1 MGSWNQRIRFSNATP
16 AACYLCDLSQ
26 VSSWRLSLHFPS
38 YFSVLS
44 RCGSQPGRE
53 MATHGPL
60 AELAAMTSKES
71 SKSFQGS
78 SAPLTNST
86 GKDTPRW
93 WYKRRSRRHQR
104 FMVHKALLEKR
115 GVLSVPPES
124 ESPLQVTRPEVLED
138 TEASKYGVQQD
149 ALGSPGPQPRRKQLQ
164 KMEPNKGT
172 ASGHALPNKCVA
184 IDCEMVG
191 TGPGGRV
198 SELARCSVVSYHGDV
213 LYDKYIRPET
223 PIVDYRTRWS
233 GITRQHM
240 QNAIPFRVAQKEILK
255 LLKGKLVVGHALH
268 NDFRALKYFHPRRQT
283 RDTLSVPS
291 LINQTGFPVRAQS
304 SSLKNLA
311 LQLLNKRIQVGQHGH
326 SSVEDATTA
335 MELYR
340 LVEAQWEQK
349 EASSHPSSLED
360 SLQDSGTDT
369 EHYMEDQY
377 WLEDQTEGCK

>member
-1 MGSWNQRIRFSNATP
+1 MWRPEEGP
-16 AACYLCDLSQ
+16 AGVQ
-26 VSSWRLSLHFPS
+26 
-38 YFSVLS
+38 VLS
-44 RCGSQPGRE
+44 SSGSQSGRE
-53 MATHGPL
+53 MATHIPL
-60 AELAAMTSKES
+60 TELSGMASKES
-71 SKSFQGS
+71 SQYFQCS
-78 SAPLTNST
+78 STPSTNSS
-86 GKDTPRW
+86 GKDIPRW
-93 WYKRRSRRHQR
+93 WHKRRSRRHQR

-115 GVLSVPPES
+115 GVLTTAQES
-124 ESPLQVTRPEVLED
+124 ESTLQLARSEVLED
-138 TEASKYGVQQD
+138 TEATRCSTHQ
-149 ALGSPGPQPRRKQLQ
+149 ATLGSPGTQPRKKPIQ
-164 KMEPNKGT
+164 KIEPSKGT
-172 ASGHALPNKCVA
+172 ASGHAMPHKCVA

-233 GITRQHM
+233 GVTRQHM

-255 LLKGKLVVGHALH
+255 LLKGKVVVGHALH
-268 NDFRALKYFHPRRQT
+268 NDFQALKYFHPRRQT

-340 LVEAQWEQK
+340 LVEVQWELK
-349 EASSHPSSLED
+349 EASSHPSNCED

-369 EHYMEDQY
+369 EHYMEDQF

>member
-1 MGSWNQRIRFSNATP
+1 
-16 AACYLCDLSQ
+16 
-26 VSSWRLSLHFPS
+26 
-38 YFSVLS
+38 
-44 RCGSQPGRE
+44 
-53 MATHGPL
+53 MATHTPVT
-60 AELAAMTSKES
+60 ELAGMAPKES
-71 SKSFQGS
+71 SKYFQCS
-78 SAPLTNST
+78 STPFTNSS
-86 GKDTPRW
+86 GKDAPRW
-93 WYKRRSRRHQR
+93 RHKRRSRRHQR
-104 FMVHKALLEKR
+104 FMMHKALLEKR
-115 GVLSVPPES
+115 GVLSTPLES
-124 ESPLQVTRPEVLED
+124 EGTFHLASSEVLEE
-138 TEASKYGVQQD
+138 TERTRNNVHPAT
-149 ALGSPGPQPRRKQLQ
+149 QPRKKPIQ
-164 KMEPNKGT
+164 KIEPSRST
-172 ASGHALPNKCVA
+172 TSGHAVPNKCVA

-198 SELARCSVVSYHGDV
+198 SELARCSVVSYYGDV

-233 GITRQHM
+233 GITRRHM

-311 LQLLNKRIQVGQHGH
+311 LQLLNKKIQVGRHGH

-340 LVEAQWEQK
+340 LVEVQWELK
-349 EASSHPSSLED
+349 KASSPPSNCEESP
-360 SLQDSGTDT
+360 QDSGTDI
-369 EHYMEDQY
+369 EHYMEDQF
-377 WLEDQTEGCK
+377 WLEEETEGCK

>member
-1 MGSWNQRIRFSNATP
+1 
-16 AACYLCDLSQ
+16 
-26 VSSWRLSLHFPS
+26 
-38 YFSVLS
+38 
-44 RCGSQPGRE
+44 
-53 MATHGPL
+53 MATYVPL
-60 AELAAMTSKES
+60 TELTGMASKDSSQYFQCSGTPSTES
-71 SKSFQGS
+71 SD
-78 SAPLTNST
+78 
-86 GKDTPRW
+86 KDTSRW
-93 WYKRRSRRHQR
+93 WHKRRSRRHQR
-104 FMVHKALLEKR
+104 FMAHKALLEKR
-115 GVLSVPPES
+115 GVLITPQES
-124 ESPLQVTRPEVLED
+124 EGTLQLARSEVLED
-138 TEASKYGVQQD
+138 AEATRCSTHQVT
-149 ALGSPGPQPRRKQLQ
+149 LGSPGTQPRKKPIQ
-164 KMEPNKGT
+164 KIEPSKDT
-172 ASGHALPNKCVA
+172 ASGHAMPNKCVA

-240 QNAIPFRVAQKEILK
+240 QNAVPFRVAQKEILK

-268 NDFRALKYFHPRRQT
+268 NDFRALKYIHPRRQT

-291 LINQTGFPVRAQS
+291 LINQTDFPVRVQS

-340 LVEAQWEQK
+340 LVEMQWELK
-349 EASSHPSSLED
+349 EAISHPSNCED
-360 SLQDSGTDT
+360 SLQDSDTDT
-369 EHYMEDQY
+369 EHYMEDQF

>member
-1 MGSWNQRIRFSNATP
+1 MELENQTANIHPPDT
-16 AACYLCDLSQ
+16 CYLCDLRQ
-26 VSSWRLSLHFPS
+26 IR
-38 YFSVLS
+38 VLS
-44 RCGSQPGRE
+44 SSGSQPGRE
-53 MATHGPL
+53 MATHVPL
-60 AELAAMTSKES
+60 SELTGIATKES
-71 SKSFQGS
+71 SKYFECSSTPSTSFG
-78 SAPLTNST
+78 

-93 WYKRRSRRHQR
+93 WHKRRSRQHQR
-104 FMVHKALLEKR
+104 FMVRKAFLEKR
-115 GVLSVPPES
+115 GVLNLPQES
-124 ESPLQVTRPEVLED
+124 EGTLQLARPEVLEGTETTRGSTRQATLRSPD
-138 TEASKYGVQQD
+138 T
-149 ALGSPGPQPRRKQLQ
+149 QPRKKPIQKIEPRK
-164 KMEPNKGT
+164 GS
-172 ASGHALPNKCVA
+172 SGHAMPNKCVA

-326 SSVEDATTA
+326 SSVEDAATA

-340 LVEAQWEQK
+340 LVEVQWELQ
-349 EASSHPSSLED
+349 EARSHPSNCED

-369 EHYMEDQY
+369 EHYMEDQF
-377 WLEDQTEGCK
+377 WLEDQTEG

>member
-1 MGSWNQRIRFSNATP
+1 M
-16 AACYLCDLSQ
+16 
-26 VSSWRLSLHFPS
+26 
-38 YFSVLS
+38 LS
-44 RCGSQPGRE
+44 RSGPQPGRE
-53 MATHGPL
+53 MTTHVPL
-60 AELAAMTSKES
+60 TEPSGMLPRES
-71 SKSFQGS
+71 SKYFQCS
-78 SAPLTNST
+78 STALTNSS
-86 GKDTPRW
+86 GKDMPRW
-93 WYKRRSRRHQR
+93 WHKRKSRRHQR

-115 GVLSVPPES
+115 GVLSTPQES
-124 ESPLQVTRPEVLED
+124 EGTLQLARSEVLEN
-138 TEASKYGVQQD
+138 TGATKCSTHQATFE
-149 ALGSPGPQPRRKQLQ
+149 SPGTQPRKKPLQ
-164 KMEPNKGT
+164 KIETSKVT
-172 ASGHALPNKCVA
+172 TSGHAMPNKCVA

-291 LINQTGFPVRAQS
+291 LINQTGFPIRAQS

-326 SSVEDATTA
+326 SSVEDAITA

-340 LVEAQWEQK
+340 LVEVQWEQK
-349 EASSHPSSLED
+349 EASSHPSNCED
-360 SLQDSGTDT
+360 SPQDSGTDI
-369 EHYMEDQY
+369 EHYMEDQF

>member
-1 MGSWNQRIRFSNATP
+1 MWRPEEALVGVRA
-16 AACYLCDLSQ
+16 LS
-26 VSSWRLSLHFPS
+26 SS
-38 YFSVLS
+38 
-44 RCGSQPGRE
+44 GSQPGRE
-53 MATHGPL
+53 MATHASL
-60 AELAAMTSKES
+60 TELAGMAPKES
-71 SKSFQGS
+71 SKYFQCS
-78 SAPLTNST
+78 SAPFTNSS
-86 GKDTPRW
+86 GKDVPRW
-93 WYKRRSRRHQR
+93 WHKRKSRRHQR
-104 FMVHKALLEKR
+104 FMMHKALLEKR
-115 GVLSVPPES
+115 GVLGTPPES
-124 ESPLQVTRPEVLED
+124 EGTLHLARSEVLEE
-138 TEASKYGVQQD
+138 TERTKYNVHP
-149 ALGSPGPQPRRKQLQ
+149 ATLGSPGTQPRKKPIQ
-164 KMEPNKGT
+164 KIESSKGT
-172 ASGHALPNKCVA
+172 TSGHAVPNKCVA

-240 QNAIPFRVAQKEILK
+240 KNAIPFRVAQKEILK

-268 NDFRALKYFHPRRQT
+268 NDFQALKYFHPRRQT

-311 LQLLNKRIQVGQHGH
+311 LQLLNKRIQVGRHGH

-340 LVEAQWEQK
+340 LVEVQWERK
-349 EASSHPSSLED
+349 EASSHPSNCEESP
-360 SLQDSGTDT
+360 QDSGTDT
-369 EHYMEDQY
+369 EHYMEDQF
-377 WLEDQTEGCK
+377 WLEEQTEGCK

>member
-1 MGSWNQRIRFSNATP
+1 MWRPEEG
-16 AACYLCDLSQ
+16 LSG
-26 VSSWRLSLHFPS
+26 VR
-38 YFSVLS
+38 VLS
-44 RCGSQPGRE
+44 SSGSQPGRE
-53 MATHGPL
+53 MATYVPL
-60 AELAAMTSKES
+60 NELAGMATKES
-71 SKSFQGS
+71 SEYFQCSSTPFTACGS
-78 SAPLTNST
+78 
-86 GKDTPRW
+86 KDTPW
-93 WYKRRSRRHQR
+93 WWHKRRSRRHQR
-104 FMVHKALLEKR
+104 FMVHKAFLEKR
-115 GVLSVPPES
+115 GVLNTPQES
-124 ESPLQVTRPEVLED
+124 EGTLQLARPEVLED
-138 TEASKYGVQQD
+138 TEATRCSTHQ
-149 ALGSPGPQPRRKQLQ
+149 AILRSPDTQPRTKLIQ
-164 KMEPNKGT
+164 KIEPSKGS
-172 ASGHALPNKCVA
+172 ASGHAMPSKCVA

-311 LQLLNKRIQVGQHGH
+311 LQLLNKRIQVGQYGH

-340 LVEAQWEQK
+340 LVEVQWELQ
-349 EASSHPSSLED
+349 EASSHPSNCED

-369 EHYMEDQY
+369 EHYMEDQF